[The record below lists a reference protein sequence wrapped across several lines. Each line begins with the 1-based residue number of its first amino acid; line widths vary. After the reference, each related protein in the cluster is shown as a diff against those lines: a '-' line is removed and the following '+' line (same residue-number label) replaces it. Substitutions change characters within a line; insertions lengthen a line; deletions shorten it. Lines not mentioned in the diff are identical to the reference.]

1 MHQKD
6 LGVLLLLMQ
15 PQLLDLISNRF
26 SLLKHLIEPLSE
38 REARPTLSLE
48 EGKLEV
54 HSVTHA
60 HGRSLR
66 LLARK
71 GVSNLDVFQA

>member
-1 MHQKD
+1 
-6 LGVLLLLMQ
+6 MQ

-38 REARPTLSLE
+38 REARPTSSPK

-60 HGRSLR
+60 LSIPLR
-66 LLARK
+66 LPTRK
-71 GVSNLDVFQA
+71 EASDPGILQV

>member
-1 MHQKD
+1 MHQKG

-38 REARPTLSLE
+38 REARPTSSLE

-66 LLARK
+66 LPAGKEASDPNVL
-71 GVSNLDVFQA
+71 